1 MSETMT
7 APKPSQSTPSSEH
20 PDLSRR
26 RMSHLDQLEAES
38 IHIIRE
44 TVAGCEKP
52 VMLFSVGKDSA
63 VMLHLAKKA
72 FAPGKPPFP
81 LMHVDTTFKFPEMY
95 AYRDRNAKEAGME
108 LIVWKNEAALDT
120 KGRSPKCWS
129 CTECADQLKRQA
141 LVDALKH
148 HGFDAAFGGARRDEE
163 KSRAKERV
171 LSFRDKFQQWDPKN
185 QRPELWS
192 LYNTKH
198 APGESFRCFP
208 ISNWTELDIWAYIQ
222 REQIDIVPL
231 YYAAER
237 KVIQRDGMLV
247 YAEDIMEP
255 GEGETVET
263 MMIRF
268 RTLGCQICT
277 GAVRSDATTM
287 DQIVAEVAA
296 ARNSERENRA
306 VDKDREGSME
316 EKKKEGYF

>member
-1 MSETMT
+1 MSDVMT
-7 APKPSQSTPSSEH
+7 GEATSNQSN
-20 PDLSRR
+20 LRRR

-38 IHIIRE
+38 VHIIRE

-72 FAPGKPPFP
+72 FAPGRLPFP
-81 LMHVDTTFKFPEMY
+81 LMHIDTTFKFPQMIE
-95 AYRDRNAKEAGME
+95 YRDRMAKDAGAE
-108 LIVWKNEAALDT
+108 LIVWKNEAALEA

-129 CTECADQLKRQA
+129 CSECADQLKRQA
-141 LVDALKH
+141 LVEALTH

-171 LSFRDKFQQWDPKN
+171 LSFRDRLQQWDPKN
-185 QRPELWS
+185 QRPELWN
-192 LYNTKH
+192 LYNTRH

-208 ISNWTELDIWAYIQ
+208 LSNWTELDIWAYIQ
-222 REQIDIVPL
+222 RENIEIVPL
-231 YYAAER
+231 YYAEKR
-237 KVIQRDGMLV
+237 PVIHRNGMLV
-247 YAEDIMEP
+247 YAGDIITPEP
-255 GEGETVET
+255 GETVVEEV
-263 MMIRF
+263 IRF

-277 GAVRSDATTM
+277 GAVRSNADTL